1 MKATHWLRWRCAL
14 CRGTRVI
21 RDFAQQDG
29 MSVQLVEQNVRTA
42 LRIADRA
49 HFMRAG
55 EIIVEEPADVALAR
69 ESWWDLF

>member
-1 MKATHWLRWRCAL
+1 M
-14 CRGTRVI
+14 I

-49 HFMRAG
+49 YFMRVG
-55 EIIVEEPADVALAR
+55 EIVVEEPADVALAG
-69 ESWWDLF
+69 DLF